1 MKHVTSGQT
10 RLLLHL
16 RWTMVRQPRSR
27 LGLALLAGSALGLL
41 VGAVLAGARL
51 SDAGDRSFG
60 IALVLPSLLL
70 GFALSAFI
78 SPLAAGGGNQLF
90 PPEQLAAFPL
100 RASAH
105 FRSSLLLTP
114 INLAW
119 LLQVVALAGATAF
132 VTGPSPRLILALLVI
147 GTYVGFVT
155 VAGQAAAWWI
165 VGLRQQ
171 RAGRAALLSIAG
183 LLLIGAAA
191 LLISE
196 RVIEVLDRSPTTL
209 VVTAMANAYAG
220 EPVLWLP
227 HVTAL
232 ALASC
237 VAYLAGVRACAWTL
251 RTPSLVSRSHDA
263 RTYRRRARAVTPLGE
278 MLAVDRANV
287 WRSTS
292 MRRGLYVL
300 GLLPGVVAA
309 LVGVRWVDLP
319 LLPALVAAGAG
330 MLFGVNA
337 FCLDGSGALWL
348 ASLPTT
354 PRALFLVRT
363 ATVVTGEP
371 GHRFG
376 GYCCRQRARRGSAHG
391 HGSAGNAVLCRFRPV
406 LGHGNVHAAV
416 HYAAVPSR
424 SAGSPRYACPT
435 RSDGGLFRAPCH
447 RVNGYR
453 DRLLRGGTPERPRPP
468 TDPDD
473 LPRAV
478 VASIPRDVRSTLA
491 GPAHPISGC
500 RDGEHGVTRCSR
512 NPDRRCRRAVP
523 CWEFGET
530 GPYELVRARG
540 E

>member
-41 VGAVLAGARL
+41 VGAVLAGARV

-132 VTGPSPRLILALLVI
+132 VTGPGPRLILALLVI

-209 VVTAMANAYAG
+209 VVTAMANAYSG

-227 HVTAL
+227 HVAAL

-278 MLAVDRANV
+278 MLAIDRANV

-348 ASLPTT
+348 ASLPTM
-354 PRALFLVRT
+354 PRALFFVRT
-363 ATVVTGEP
+363 TTVVTVGLVTVSTATAAGSLRAEGPLTATALLATLCCAASALFWVTATCLRLSISRPYRADLQDPRDTPAPP
-371 GHRFG
+371 GAMAAYSVRLATGSTGIGIAFFVV
-376 GYCCRQRARRGSAHG
+376 ARL
-391 HGSAGNAVLCRFRPV
+391 NDPV
-406 LGHGNVHAAV
+406 LPLILTICLGLWSLRSLVISDRHWQD
-416 HYAAVPSR
+416 PRIRSR
-424 SAGSPRYACPT
+424 
-435 RSDGGLFRAPCH
+435 
-447 RVNGYR
+447 
-453 DRLLRGGTPERPRPP
+453 
-468 TDPDD
+468 
-473 LPRAV
+473 V
-478 VASIPRDVRSTLA
+478 VATVST
-491 GPAHPISGC
+491 G
-500 RDGEHGVTRCSR
+500 
-512 NPDRRCRRAVP
+512 
-523 CWEFGET
+523 
-530 GPYELVRARG
+530 
-540 E
+540 